1 MLTKT
6 TFALIAAL
14 VLASAST
21 AFAQSYRQVGY
32 PHRRADVH
40 PVPALTNARNFSQ
53 STQNCNVTYRGFR
66 LCDWLRPSPWP

>member
-1 MLTKT
+1 VLTKT
-6 TFALIAAL
+6 TLALIVAL

-21 AFAQSYRQVGY
+21 AFAQSYRQIGH
-32 PHRRADVH
+32 PHRRAGFQ
-40 PVPALTNARNFSQ
+40 PVPALTNARNFNQ

>member
-1 MLTKT
+1 MLTRT

-14 VLASAST
+14 VLAAASP
-21 AFAQSYRQVGY
+21 AFAQSYRQIGY
-32 PHRRADVH
+32 PHRRAGFH

-53 STQNCNVTYRGFR
+53 STQNCDVTYRGFR